1 MQSLRDLVRKLV
13 ASDDVSALVEYGSR
27 HHLDEDAL
35 GDYDLFVIFDRDKP
49 LEIESL
55 HFRLNG
61 TPIDLNLRT
70 LKQIQHWSRA
80 EGFDVAILQGT
91 VIHDPSGATSA
102 ELDRLRS
109 ATPTTIPA
117 SEHAIAFT
125 RHGHRH
131 VFDKIRGRYDEN
143 PTLAELLLAA
153 NIHWLLQAH
162 FRVRGMAFHG
172 EKRALA
178 ELKKLDPT
186 ALGLIESFFAAR
198 SFEERL
204 QVSERLTTRV
214 LEPVGGAWQ
223 DSELLAF
230 ADEETVDLERKGAEL
245 YVALFGKP
253 LS

>member
-1 MQSLRDLVRKLV
+1 MR
-13 ASDDVSALVEYGSR
+13 ASNSR
-27 HHLDEDAL
+27 N
-35 GDYDLFVIFDRDKP
+35 Y
-49 LEIESL
+49 
-55 HFRLNG
+55 
-61 TPIDLNLRT
+61 
-70 LKQIQHWSRA
+70 
-80 EGFDVAILQGT
+80 ILQ
-91 VIHDPSGATSA
+91 V
-102 ELDRLRS
+102 
-109 ATPTTIPA
+109 TID
-117 SEHAIAFT
+117 T
-125 RHGHRH
+125 
-131 VFDKIRGRYDEN
+131 
-143 PTLAELLLAA
+143 
-153 NIHWLLQAH
+153 
-162 FRVRGMAFHG
+162 
-172 EKRALA
+172 ALA